1 MNPFFDT
8 CGLIIVKLEGVNG
21 IQPFVMEHTTKT
33 CSENAVPLAW
43 IVCGTIVIIALLVTM
58 SLLAKK
64 AMFYFHEKK
73 VAEKNRNNQEE
84 DRKNKQITEYQS
96 REIEFIK
103 EERLSINKIKNENT
117 IIIAPQT
124 MKDTIDKIEFKDYIY
139 LNPNEN
145 IDIDNINIKTI
156 PAYNIEKSFHPR
168 KNNWLGYIV
177 TFNNIS
183 YYIAGDTDK
192 TKESESVK
200 CDIALIP
207 IGGYYTM
214 DVEEATELI
223 KIIKPKIVIPT
234 HYGSIVGNIDA
245 GKKLRNNLYGI
256 TNVIEKW

>member
-1 MNPFFDT
+1 MNIDNIEVNTQSSIKIILDKIIYFDPYKIEDNKHDAD
-8 CGLIIVKLEGVNG
+8 II
-21 IQPFVMEHTTKT
+21 F
-33 CSENAVPLAW
+33 
-43 IVCGTIVIIALLVTM
+43 
-58 SLLAKK
+58 
-64 AMFYFHEKK
+64 
-73 VAEKNRNNQEE
+73 
-84 DRKNKQITEYQS
+84 ITHNHYDHMD
-96 REIEFIK
+96 IN
-103 EERLSINKIKNENT
+103 SINKIKNENT

-168 KNNWLGYIV
+168 KNNWLGYII
-177 TFNNIS
+177 TFNSIS